1 MTRSGT
7 TEQEEKE
14 MPAVTATDI
23 LDEVAANRRLLDT
36 ALKVLDIHGQ
46 MIADIHAA
54 VTKEAPAET
63 DSLGDILRHILV
75 VGDANGERLDALR
88 ERMERVLLE
97 LSEHRR

>member
-1 MTRSGT
+1 
-7 TEQEEKE
+7 
-14 MPAVTATDI
+14 MPAVTPTDI

-63 DSLGDILRHILV
+63 DSLRHILV